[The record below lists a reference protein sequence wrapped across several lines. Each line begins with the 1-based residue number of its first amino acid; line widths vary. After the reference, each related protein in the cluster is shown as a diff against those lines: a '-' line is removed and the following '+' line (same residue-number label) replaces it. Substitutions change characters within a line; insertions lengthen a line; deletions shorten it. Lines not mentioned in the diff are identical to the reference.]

1 MEKSISSR
9 EISSRV
15 KAAFLEVDMIV
26 INDLSWNKI
35 SFSRKGERV
44 EVVRKLGR
52 KTIFKNRDGVKF
64 SVANSLV
71 GLYFCHEAVTD
82 QGGSKIG

>member
-1 MEKSISSR
+1 
-9 EISSRV
+9 
-15 KAAFLEVDMIV
+15 MIA

-44 EVVRKLGR
+44 EVVKKLGR
-52 KTIFKNRDGVKF
+52 KTIFINRDGVKF

-71 GLYFCHEAVTD
+71 RLYFSNDVTEKERG
-82 QGGSKIG
+82 QYNGRFS

>member
-1 MEKSISSR
+1 
-9 EISSRV
+9 
-15 KAAFLEVDMIV
+15 MIA

-44 EVVRKLGR
+44 EVVKKLGR

-71 GLYFCHEAVTD
+71 NLYFSREEVKT
-82 QGGSKIG
+82 